1 MADYKFIS
9 KKIMRKKDFACLK
22 EKKAGYKSFRA
33 PKESFRKNEI
43 LFRTP
48 RGWFLSI
55 RQGKNFI
62 NGEISIPAAQMWLDT
77 FHIGYNTGWN

>member
-1 MADYKFIS
+1 
-9 KKIMRKKDFACLK
+9 MRKKDFAYLK

-77 FHIGYNTGWN
+77 FHIGYNMGW

>member
-1 MADYKFIS
+1 MTDYRFIS

-33 PKESFRKNEI
+33 PKESFRKNET
-43 LFRTP
+43 LFKTP

-55 RQGKNFI
+55 RREKSFI
-62 NGEISIPAAQMWLDT
+62 NGEISIPAAQMWLDD
-77 FHIGYNTGWN
+77 FHIEYDTGW

>member
-1 MADYKFIS
+1 MVDYRFIS

-33 PKESFRKNEI
+33 PKEGFRKNEV
-43 LFRTP
+43 LFKTP

-55 RQGKNFI
+55 RHKKGYSC
-62 NGEISIPAAQMWLDT
+62 GEISIPAAQMWLDT
-77 FHIGYNTGWN
+77 FYIGYNTGWH